1 MLCLGL
7 FFCVVGLL
15 FCTDFT
21 IFAFNFFSVRS
32 ISIRANR
39 WSVLSSAD
47 LTMNCELELE
57 FESSHIVA
65 CVQGGRA
72 ARPGCRCIPRIQRSR
87 GSSAA
92 TQTRLKICHS
102 FQSATVGRC
111 RRLTSHRH
119 RRRDETVL
127 SGRVGSGRCESCI
140 TGAAARRV
148 VRYVMRA
155 RAGGL
160 RMHPAD
166 WIATGAP
173 PLRFHRP

>member
-1 MLCLGL
+1 VCCAWAY
-7 FFCVVGLL
+7 FFALYYFVQILRFL
-15 FCTDFT
+15 T
-21 IFAFNFFSVRS
+21 FNFFSVRS
-32 ISIRANR
+32 IFFRANR

-92 TQTRLKICHS
+92 TQTRLKMCHS

-111 RRLTSHRH
+111 RRLTSHRR